1 MKYGFM
7 LAVTPIVLAPWLA
20 YANSLEC
27 HGTIISEGDSEQQLL
42 EACGEPVSR
51 SGADW
56 RYEIPG
62 SLPVV
67 VTLGEGMVMF
77 IREADELPDTSAS
90 PIGDHP

>member
-1 MKYGFM
+1 MKYRSM
-7 LAVTPIVLAPWLA
+7 LLATPILLAPWLA

-27 HGTIISEGDSEQQLL
+27 QGTIISEGDSEQQLL

-51 SGADW
+51 SGAEW
-56 RYEIPG
+56 RYEIAG

-77 IREADELPDTSAS
+77 IREVDELPDTSAS
-90 PIGDHP
+90 PIGEHP

>member
-1 MKYGFM
+1 MKYGSM
-7 LAVTPIVLAPWLA
+7 LGVTLIFLAPWPA
-20 YANSLEC
+20 QANTLEC
-27 HGTIISEGDSEQQLL
+27 QGTVISEGDTEQQLL

-51 SGADW
+51 SGANW